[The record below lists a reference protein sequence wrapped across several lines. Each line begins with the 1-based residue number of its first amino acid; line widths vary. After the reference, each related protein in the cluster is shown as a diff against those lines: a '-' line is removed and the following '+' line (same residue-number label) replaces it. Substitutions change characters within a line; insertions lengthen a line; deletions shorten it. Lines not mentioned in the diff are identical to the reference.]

1 MCHSVEHRFG
11 PGRGNG
17 CHMQCHTAC
26 SDTPRTAGEEGG
38 VLGDVK
44 SEYLWCIDPL
54 DGTANFST
62 GAYPTWMTGMQAS
75 AACRLHVGQ
84 PHCHDHVCAPPS
96 SCAAGYMHFCC
107 SVGVLRHA
115 TPVAGVVIE
124 FVGGGPGGV
133 GGYVSR
139 KFTAARNRGA
149 FLDGKPL
156 QVSGTRKLEDALVVG
171 QS

>member
-1 MCHSVEHRFG
+1 
-11 PGRGNG
+11 
-17 CHMQCHTAC
+17 
-26 SDTPRTAGEEGG
+26 
-38 VLGDVK
+38 
-44 SEYLWCIDPL
+44 
-54 DGTANFST
+54 
-62 GAYPTWMTGMQAS
+62 
-75 AACRLHVGQ
+75 
-84 PHCHDHVCAPPS
+84 
-96 SCAAGYMHFCC
+96 MHFCC